1 MKRTQ
6 FYNQNTKALRQLRFL
21 SATLNQKAK
30 QSQTNK
36 DTLDTLKHKI
46 GSLIHLLKSRVRYK
60 MIRKVM
66 GPAFVLFGL
75 LGSQTAQ
82 AQNFSEPQELPKI
95 PYDGVTIPQLID
107 TDNDGDL
114 DILGLTFDYAN
125 DQLAIAF
132 IENTG
137 TAEEMDIDSIRLDFV
152 NIDLQNLDIRSL
164 TYAPGDIDND
174 GDIDFITVGYDYSS
188 YEQTLV
194 LYFENMGDFNFPQV
208 DTLSIIEFD
217 TENPLTFNNITSDL
231 VDFDNDGDLD
241 VLSIGVDIRKYLTN
255 NYEYFGSVF
264 FYENTGTADSISLIN
279 PVILDD
285 FPCQPLEGLAF
296 FDLADLDNDGDLDIL
311 QATYD
316 YDTESTIE
324 LYYENNDGI
333 FSTPLDLGIF
343 PDDGQVTIPVTGDL
357 DGDGDID
364 ILYEAYFGSYITT
377 TNFYWAENL
386 GITSTRD
393 FIDFD
398 GQVTLQSNLVTT
410 DLVLDVNLDK
420 LTTLDM
426 SIINPAGQQ
435 MYGDTRDIHS
445 AQIQIDIQDLA
456 SGLYYIKVSADNR
469 IESLSF
475 YKN

>member
-1 MKRTQ
+1 
-6 FYNQNTKALRQLRFL
+6 
-21 SATLNQKAK
+21 
-30 QSQTNK
+30 
-36 DTLDTLKHKI
+36 
-46 GSLIHLLKSRVRYK
+46 
-60 MIRKVM
+60 
-66 GPAFVLFGL
+66 
-75 LGSQTAQ
+75 
-82 AQNFSEPQELPKI
+82 
-95 PYDGVTIPQLID
+95 
-107 TDNDGDL
+107 
-114 DILGLTFDYAN
+114 
-125 DQLAIAF
+125 
-132 IENTG
+132 
-137 TAEEMDIDSIRLDFV
+137 
-152 NIDLQNLDIRSL
+152 
-164 TYAPGDIDND
+164 
-174 GDIDFITVGYDYSS
+174 
-188 YEQTLV
+188 
-194 LYFENMGDFNFPQV
+194 MGDFNFPQV

-255 NYEYFGSVF
+255 NYEYFGSVI

-469 IESLSF
+469 IESLTF